1 MQNIIVKQF
10 VAAMQRKILET
21 TNWTIL
27 TPPTF
32 PMAHFESYGPNFKGT
47 CQFWKYF
54 IIFWSQPTPIYTQK
68 KAFLMVNPPKKL
80 NPTSRQNFVY
90 ILA

>member
-54 IIFWSQPTPIYTQK
+54 IIFWSQPTPKSVDLDSY
-68 KAFLMVNPPKKL
+68 PKKSL
-80 NPTSRQNFVY
+80 PY
-90 ILA
+90 G